1 MTLDHVVC
9 VMPCISIEFVLGGE
23 VKWRW
28 VTWDIDEIL
37 NGEIWWW
44 GRGRVWKEKVFS
56 MF

>member
-9 VMPCISIEFVLGGE
+9 VMPCISTEFVLGGE

-28 VTWDIDEIL
+28 LTWDIDEIL